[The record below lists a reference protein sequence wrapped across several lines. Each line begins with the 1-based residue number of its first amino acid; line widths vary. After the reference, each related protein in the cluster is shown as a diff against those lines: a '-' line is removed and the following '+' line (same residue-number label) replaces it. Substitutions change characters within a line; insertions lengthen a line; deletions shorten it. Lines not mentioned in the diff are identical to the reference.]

1 MITVGKSSGGAI
13 GWGKFI
19 SCPCQFSDSFTFNY
33 LNLNH
38 YTVFDAKNVGNAV
51 PDGESLAL
59 HGVFGYACVD
69 DHVKWRATP
78 EHAQVLEEMARSPL
92 GNLRLGNP
100 NLPGGNIFVP
110 DSSMFHVRFRAGI

>member
-1 MITVGKSSGGAI
+1 MLWAGVSPYPVL
-13 GWGKFI
+13 
-19 SCPCQFSDSFTFNY
+19 PCLRQPSPTFNY

-38 YTVFDAKNVGNAV
+38 DAVFDADNIGNAV

-59 HGVFGYACVD
+59 HGVFGYASVD

-78 EHAQVLEEMARSPL
+78 EHAQVLEEMAQSPL
-92 GNLRLGNP
+92 GNVRLGDP

-110 DSSMFHVRFRAGI
+110 DSSMFHVVFRAGI